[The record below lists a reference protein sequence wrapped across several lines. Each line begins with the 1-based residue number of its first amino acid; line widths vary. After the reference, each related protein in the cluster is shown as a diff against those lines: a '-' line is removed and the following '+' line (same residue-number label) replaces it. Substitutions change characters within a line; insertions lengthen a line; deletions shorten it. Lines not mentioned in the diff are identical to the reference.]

1 MSSSSRLPPLDA
13 ILNTMNTL
21 EKTSKEQPKM
31 WNPMMQTQI
40 MSQGIGQPLT
50 PGSENIGKTL
60 MAATPP
66 AGHQDLFMQNYINKQ
81 DGQRDLAKTMQT
93 AASVHKQATIITGST
108 PREHQCRVFPP
119 LLVRYD
125 DPKTHQDAFIPV
137 ELYAGGEIHYA
148 RGFPDM
154 ILNFHADTHAIT
166 LTTCKID
173 PQKMREYE
181 IAMQVLYSLVTVEPD
196 KMLTVAEFT
205 MMYDA
210 KRYALLRSLAMRG
223 SMPK

>member
-1 MSSSSRLPPLDA
+1 
-13 ILNTMNTL
+13 
-21 EKTSKEQPKM
+21 M
-31 WNPMMQTQI
+31 WNPTLQTQI
-40 MSQGIGQPLT
+40 MSQKIGQPLT
-50 PGSENIGKTL
+50 LGSPDIGKTL

-66 AGHQDLFMQNYINKQ
+66 AGHQDLFMQNYVNKQ
-81 DGQRDLAKTMQT
+81 DGQRNLDTTMQT
-93 AASVHKQATIITGST
+93 AAAVHKQATVITSSP

-137 ELYAGGEIHYA
+137 ELYSGGEIHYA

-173 PQKMREYE
+173 PKKMREYE
-181 IAMQVLYSLVTVEPD
+181 IAMQVLYSLVTTDPD
-196 KMLTVAEFT
+196 KMLSVAEFT
-205 MMYDA
+205 VMYDV
-210 KRYALLRSLAMRG
+210 KRYALLRSLAMRVR
-223 SMPK
+223 MPN